1 MRKLSVLIAI
11 VLLAL
16 AGCASVRPVKTPY
29 ADSYSIDSLPT
40 MVSKRAHTN
49 KTLLISKPRSNP
61 GYETRNMV
69 YIVKSH
75 ELKAFA
81 KHQWVAPPADMLQP
95 LIAEALRKTE
105 HYLAVVGA
113 PYAGLSDLRLDL
125 QLFQLQQDFR
135 THPSRVHIQLEANLI
150 DNINNK
156 ILATSEF
163 KITIP
168 TVADNPYAGVEA
180 INLANAKLMGELVE
194 FVVSKS

>member
-29 ADSYSIDSLPT
+29 ADRYSIDSLPT
-40 MVSKRAHTN
+40 MVSKRVHTN
-49 KTLLISKPRSNP
+49 KTLLISKPTACP
-61 GYETRNMV
+61 GYETRNMIYV
-69 YIVKSH
+69 VKPH

-95 LIAEALRKTE
+95 LIAEALRKTD
-105 HYLAVVGA
+105 HYLAVVGT

-156 ILATSEF
+156 ILATREF
-163 KITIP
+163 QITIP

-194 FVVSKS
+194 FVVKQS